1 MNGTMW
7 RTLTGFV
14 MWLGKNGYAHIDQ
27 TERGTFRS
35 QQFILTFHS
44 CFLAELIFCYIIL
57 LFTYSC
63 NTGWY
68 VQYIDRSPEALRREK
83 DREKRQKDELDD
95 EEAYNEAINAARE
108 RDIAVLGIYSTFRVI
123 T

>member
-1 MNGTMW
+1 
-7 RTLTGFV
+7 
-14 MWLGKNGYAHIDQ
+14 MWLGKNGYSHIDQ
-27 TERGTFRS
+27 LS
-35 QQFILTFHS
+35 AVHLILNSVLFPCWTD
-44 CFLAELIFCYIIL
+44 FLLYLYSII
-57 LFTYSC
+57 FTYSC

-95 EEAYNEAINAARE
+95 EEVYNEAINAARE
-108 RDIAVLGIYSTFRVI
+108 RDIAVLGIYSTFRGI